1 MTPQGKLS
9 LPLLYEY
16 EEEVSYKLLTE
27 FEDKLP
33 LTAKEV
39 YGKVGKSVKT
49 KQKEVNYYEHLLLLL
64 LLIKGCV

>member
-1 MTPQGKLS
+1 M
-9 LPLLYEY
+9 
-16 EEEVSYKLLTE
+16 SYKLLTE

-49 KQKEVNYYEHLLLLL
+49 KQKRSQLLWTFVVVAVVDQRMCVIYMI
-64 LLIKGCV
+64 LITELWC